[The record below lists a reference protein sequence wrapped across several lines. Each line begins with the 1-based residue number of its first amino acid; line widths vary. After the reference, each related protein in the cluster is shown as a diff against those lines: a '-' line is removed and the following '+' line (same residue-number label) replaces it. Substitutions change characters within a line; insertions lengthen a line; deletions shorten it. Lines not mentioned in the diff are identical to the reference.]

1 MKYVIIDNFNGDLNI
16 ICKNDDSGEVFVAN
30 SIEEANLE
38 LEDTQNGQII
48 PLNVDIMYLVREMYE
63 ALRDNTSVVHI
74 GDLISNVLGIKATFL
89 PSGAII
95 EE

>member
-48 PLNVDIMYLVREMYE
+48 L
-63 ALRDNTSVVHI
+63 
-74 GDLISNVLGIKATFL
+74 
-89 PSGAII
+89 
-95 EE
+95 